1 MQQSGLIGKTSVRA
15 KIIISDNPRYPIFK
29 ELYIKQKKAIW
40 FPEELNI
47 QQDVLDYKSLSP
59 AEKEVFDMAVGYFS
73 SSDLLVGNLLVNGF
87 FPVLIDPYAKM
98 SFTTQMFVE
107 NIHSDFFESIMQSFA
122 MDRDKLY
129 RITQTDPLLYK
140 KQDIII
146 REVDKLTYGKGDPY
160 TVAGRKMI
168 LKSILLNNIVMEGIF
183 FYSSFAHFFAMKD
196 SGKMKNVVS
205 GVELVLID
213 ESLHLQNGI
222 EAILILLDETPEIV
236 QDEEFVKEIQKVII
250 DSATLEFE
258 YLERMFGGKTIYGL
272 TFRELKRYLQYITD
286 RRMEELGF
294 EPTFHVDDNPLKFLQ
309 KEDFKKLT
317 NFFEVSS
324 TEYTNY

>member
-1 MQQSGLIGKTSVRA
+1 MHKSGLIGKTSVREN
-15 KIIISDNPRYPIFK
+15 IIISENPVFPVFK
-29 ELYIKQKKAIW
+29 ELYSKQKKAIW

-59 AEKEVFDMAVGYFS
+59 AEKDVFDMAVGYFAS
-73 SSDLLVGNLLVNGF
+73 SELLVGNVLVNGF
-87 FPVLIDPYAKM
+87 FPLLIDPYAKM
-98 SFTTQMFVE
+98 SYTTQMFVE
-107 NIHSDFFESIMQSFA
+107 NIHSDFFEIIMQTFE

-129 RITQTDPLLYK
+129 RITQTDKLLYE

-160 TVAGRKMI
+160 TVEGRKQI

-183 FYSSFAHFFAMKD
+183 FYSTFAHFFAMKD
-196 SGKMKNVVS
+196 TGKMKNVVS

-213 ESLHLQNGI
+213 ESLHLLNGI
-222 EAILILLDETPEIV
+222 EAILILLEETPEIV
-236 QDEEFVKEIQKVII
+236 EDQAFVEEIRRII
-250 DSATLEFE
+250 TDSTELEFK
-258 YLERMFGGKTIYGL
+258 YIERMFGGKTIYGL
-272 TFRELKRYLQYITD
+272 TYKELERYLKYITD
-286 RRMEELGF
+286 RRLEELGF
-294 EPTFHVDDNPLKFLQ
+294 EPVYYVDENPLKFLQ
-309 KEDFKKLT
+309 KEDLKKLT